1 MELVNGSF
9 HAVDSGIFGPHL
21 RLVFSEVS
29 PQLTLPNGISKL
41 CKALQRD
48 AVNDD

>member
-9 HAVDSGIFGPHL
+9 GAVDSGTFAPHL

-29 PQLTLPNGISKL
+29 PQLAVPRGISKL

-48 AVNDD
+48 AINDD